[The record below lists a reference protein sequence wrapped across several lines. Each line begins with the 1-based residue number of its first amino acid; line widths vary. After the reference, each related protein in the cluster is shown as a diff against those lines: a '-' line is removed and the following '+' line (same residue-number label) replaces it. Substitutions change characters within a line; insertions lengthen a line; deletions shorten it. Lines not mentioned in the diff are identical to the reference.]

1 MGIELSSHVNFQ
13 GICIGA
19 DHVSENDILVFIL
32 KKKKKK
38 KKKRK
43 EEKKKRSG
51 AGGKMECFLS
61 SSPPAVFFPVLS
73 ICVILTF

>member
-38 KKKRK
+38 KRKEKKRK
-43 EEKKKRSG
+43 QNEAVQAEKWNASSLQARQRFSFQFYRSVS
-51 AGGKMECFLS
+51 F
-61 SSPPAVFFPVLS
+61 
-73 ICVILTF
+73 